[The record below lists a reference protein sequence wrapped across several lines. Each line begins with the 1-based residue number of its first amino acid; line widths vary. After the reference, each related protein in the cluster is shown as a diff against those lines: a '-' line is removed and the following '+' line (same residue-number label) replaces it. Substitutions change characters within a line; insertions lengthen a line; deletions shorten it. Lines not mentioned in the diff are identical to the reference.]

1 MLLNIGFIGAG
12 KVGKALGLYFK
23 SHGLD
28 ISGYYSRTAESA
40 REAALLTASQQY
52 ATLKALTDSSDIMY
66 ITVPDHA
73 LSEVDREAAAV
84 ICEYPVKP
92 ELTWIHVSGAHPS
105 GCLAEIKKAGCTVGS
120 MHPLCSFGEPVSSAA
135 RLRDAWFTLE
145 GTEKAVREVK
155 TILGITGGKYNLIT
169 AENKPLYHAGACVV
183 SNFLVTLL
191 ESGIQYFEAA
201 GMKREDIFQSIEPL
215 IGATLSN
222 IREKDTID
230 ALTGPIVRGDYNT
243 VSVHLQAIGARL
255 PSELD
260 IYKALALKTALMLD
274 DRRLTHEQIERFQRI
289 LEEKTHVR

>member
-23 SHGLD
+23 GYGLD
-28 ISGYYSRTAESA
+28 ISGYFSRTAESA
-40 REAALLTASQQY
+40 REAALLTASQPY
-52 ATLKALTDSSDIMY
+52 TMLKALADSSDVVY
-66 ITVPDHA
+66 ITAPDQA
-73 LSEVDREAAAV
+73 LAEIDREAAAV
-84 ICEYPVKP
+84 IREYPVKP

-105 GCLAEIKKAGCTVGS
+105 DCLGEIKMAGCAVGS

-191 ESGIQYFEAA
+191 ESGIRYFEAA
-201 GMKREDIFQSIEPL
+201 GMKRKDIFQAIEPL

-260 IYKALALKTALMLD
+260 FYKAMARKTATMVEGN
-274 DRRLTHEQIERFQRI
+274 RLTPQQTESFKQI
-289 LEEKTHVR
+289 LEE